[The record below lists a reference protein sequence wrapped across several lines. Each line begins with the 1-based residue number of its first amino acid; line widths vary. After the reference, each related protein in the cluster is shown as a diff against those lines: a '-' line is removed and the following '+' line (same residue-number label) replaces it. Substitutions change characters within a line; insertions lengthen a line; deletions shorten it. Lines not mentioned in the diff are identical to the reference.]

1 MSSKFK
7 DTFVR
12 KPQFNTKTP
21 ESIISLL
28 NEELPKQFH
37 YVEASN
43 GMCILKGD
51 KGLNITIARN
61 NIVLPDSAKILLKN
75 ADESSVNEILS
86 YAYNSQTP
94 LEIIPDEDGCL
105 NVNDER
111 ISIDQLIRDPW
122 GNIEF
127 RSGHLF
133 LSPPEFT
140 PFFVQV
146 EGNGY
151 SMEIEMKRMTV
162 HSLDEIKIESVSK
175 SALRIFCTL
184 DSTMEKMKFN
194 INTAPTHSVQD
205 VLASK
210 NIYNAFLSGKG
221 TLCGYT
227 LESQCDNQVQLIPDE
242 VLSFWNEL
250 SELEGM
256 LPENF
261 DAMEKLDFDDILLVH
276 KLYRSLIQ
284 KKPFRTNLT
293 SFSLSGEGEFNRT
306 ELVDTEKDYLFE
318 YTEGVEAKLL
328 GVDLQLYSLT
338 DIIGGVPY
346 DVKLPD
352 KNASGD
358 FSIVFTPKD
367 EGKMYAST
375 QYFLNEKQ
383 LEERKNDKSHFED
396 FSKAS
401 RITDTDKEG
410 E

>member
-12 KPQFNTKTP
+12 KPQFNIQTP
-21 ESIISLL
+21 KSIISLL

-51 KGLNITIARN
+51 KQLNITIARN
-61 NIVLPDSAKILLKN
+61 NIVLPDSAKMLFKN
-75 ADESSVNEILS
+75 SDEASVNEILS
-86 YAYNSQTP
+86 YAYNSQTS

-111 ISIDQLIRDPW
+111 ISIDQLVKDPW

-127 RSGHLF
+127 KSGHLF
-133 LSPPEFT
+133 LSPPKFT

-151 SMEIEMKRMTV
+151 SMKIEMKRTTV

-184 DSTMEKMKFN
+184 DNTMGTMKFN

-205 VLASK
+205 ALASK

-227 LESQCDNQVQLIPDE
+227 LDSQCDNQVQLIPDE

-250 SELEGM
+250 FELERM

-261 DAMEKLDFDDILLVH
+261 DAMEKLDFDDSSQII
-276 KLYRSLIQ
+276 SLFNS
-284 KKPFRTNLT
+284 KK
-293 SFSLSGEGEFNRT
+293 
-306 ELVDTEKDYLFE
+306 
-318 YTEGVEAKLL
+318 A
-328 GVDLQLYSLT
+328 
-338 DIIGGVPY
+338 I
-346 DVKLPD
+346 
-352 KNASGD
+352 
-358 FSIVFTPKD
+358 
-367 EGKMYAST
+367 
-375 QYFLNEKQ
+375 
-383 LEERKNDKSHFED
+383 
-396 FSKAS
+396 
-401 RITDTDKEG
+401 
-410 E
+410 